1 MKPVYLTG
9 AVRTPIGRFGGSLAS
24 WTAAD
29 LGTAVAK
36 ESLKRANLRPDQVD
50 DSIWGCARQAGGGP
64 NVARQITFRAG
75 VPDRIPAFT
84 VNQAC
89 GSGLRAIILAA
100 EQIMLGRANIV
111 LAGGTESISRVPYFA
126 EGARWG
132 TRMGH
137 ADLVDGMYHDG
148 FNDPL
153 SGLVMGETAEELARR
168 YEIARDEQDEYAL
181 RSQQRAMAAIAMGKF
196 GYEILPLELNGAA
209 RNSVSPWERAGVR
222 GEATAAT
229 TPHPN
234 PLPKGEGK
242 SNGVLFATDEHV
254 RAKTTIEDL
263 RKLSPVFAKD
273 GTITAGNSSGITDGA
288 AAVVMMSEEA
298 VKKSGV
304 EPLARI
310 VDYEIIGVPPE
321 IMGIGPVPATR
332 SVLERQQLSLVDIDV
347 IELNEAFAAQVI
359 ACDRDLQFDH
369 DRLNVNGGA
378 IALGHPIG
386 CTGVRITT
394 TLVHEMKRRKAKRGL
409 ATLCISG
416 GMGIAL
422 LVESVWVWRAA
433 NHVAHQ
439 THRRVAFPKWP

>member
-1 MKPVYLTG
+1 MKPIFLAG
-9 AVRTPIGRFGGSLAS
+9 AVRTPIGRFGGSLRD

-36 ESLKRANLRPDQVD
+36 EGLRRANINPDQID

-75 VPDRIPAFT
+75 VPDRVPAFT

-100 EQIMLGRANIV
+100 EKIMLGRANIV
-111 LAGGTESISRVPYFA
+111 LTGGTESMSRVPYFA

-132 TRMGH
+132 MRMGH
-137 ADLVDGMYHDG
+137 SELVDGMYRDG

-153 SGLVMGETAEELARR
+153 SGLVMGETAEKLASQ
-168 YEIARDEQDEYAL
+168 YEISRDEQDEYAL
-181 RSQQRAMAAIAMGKF
+181 RTQQRAAAAIAAGSF
-196 GYEILPLELNGAA
+196 AAEVLPLELKD
-209 RNSVSPWERAGVR
+209 SLSPWERAGVR
-222 GEATAAT
+222 GEAKAAAGS
-229 TPHPN
+229 HPN
-234 PLPKGEGK
+234 PLPREEGTADTK
-242 SNGVLFATDEHV
+242 LFSTDEHV
-254 RAKTTIEDL
+254 RATTAIEDL
-263 RKLSPVFAKD
+263 RKLKPVFSKD
-273 GTITAGNSSGITDGA
+273 GTVTAGNSSGITDGA
-288 AAVVMMSEEA
+288 AAVTVMSEA
-298 VKKSGV
+298 ALKGSGT

-310 VDYEIIGVPPE
+310 VDYEIVGVPPE
-321 IMGIGPVPATR
+321 IMGIGPVPAVR
-332 SVLERQQLSLVDIDV
+332 AVLARQQLSLSDIDL

-359 ACDRDLQFDH
+359 ACDRELQFDSE
-369 DRLNVNGGA
+369 RLNVNGGA

-394 TLVHEMKRRKAKRGL
+394 TLLHEMKKRQANRGL

-422 LVESVWVWRAA
+422 LLE
-433 NHVAHQ
+433 
-439 THRRVAFPKWP
+439 RV

>member
-1 MKPVYLTG
+1 MKPVYLAG
-9 AVRTPIGRFGGSLAS
+9 AVRTPIGRFGGSLRS

-36 ESLKRANLRPDQVD
+36 ETLRRAHVRPDQVD

-64 NVARQITFRAG
+64 NVGRQITFRAG
-75 VPDRIPAFT
+75 VPDRVPAFT

-100 EQIMLGRANIV
+100 QQIMLGRANIV
-111 LAGGTESISRVPYFA
+111 LAGGTESMSRVPYFA

-137 ADLVDGMYHDG
+137 AELVDGMYRDG

-153 SGLVMGETAEELARR
+153 SGLVMGETAEVLARH
-168 YEIARDEQDEYAL
+168 YKISRDEQDEYAL
-181 RSQQRAMAAIAMGKF
+181 RSQHRASAAVAAGRFDEEM
-196 GYEILPLELNGAA
+196 LPLELEGSLS
-209 RNSVSPWERAGVR
+209 RWKSAGVR
-222 GEATAAT
+222 GEATNAT
-229 TPHPN
+229 GPN
-234 PLPKGEGK
+234 PLPKGAGT
-242 SNGVLFATDEHV
+242 LFAKDEHI
-254 RAKTTIEDL
+254 RAHATIEDL
-263 RKLSPVFAKD
+263 RKLQPVFAKD
-273 GTITAGNSSGITDGA
+273 GSVTAGNSSGITDGA
-288 AAVVMMSEEA
+288 AAVTVMSEA
-298 VKKSGV
+298 ALTGSGA

-310 VDYEIIGVPPE
+310 VDYEIAGVPPE
-321 IMGIGPVPATR
+321 VMGIGPVPA
-332 SVLERQQLSLVDIDV
+332 VHAILERQELSLGEIDLV
-347 IELNEAFAAQVI
+347 ELNEAFAAQVI
-359 ACDRDLQFDH
+359 ACHRDLHFDH

-394 TLVHEMKRRKAKRGL
+394 TLLHEMKKRQAKRGL

-422 LVESVWVWRAA
+422 LFE
-433 NHVAHQ
+433 
-439 THRRVAFPKWP
+439 RV